1 MQTKGNPQEVEIQQY
16 WLVLK
21 RRWKVVAAV
30 FLTSVGLSGFAI
42 LKQTPKYQASGML
55 LFKSDRISSLTKA
68 GEKIGDLESLVRE
81 GNPLTTQAVILKSKP
96 ILREAINTLD
106 LVDKKGKPLDP
117 ELLQIKVEPIVGT
130 DVLKVS
136 YTSENP
142 HLSASIVNQIMQ
154 SYVQNNI
161 KSNSSQ
167 VSSAGEFIKQQ
178 LQLSQQELE
187 RAAEALRKFKNKNQI
202 IELPQEASVAINS
215 IAQLDEQMNQSRAA
229 LADVSAQEAQVGNQL
244 NLQRKQAV
252 KITSLSQIPGVQD
265 ALGELQKVQ
274 TKLAAERT
282 RYTDDHPSIIYLKN
296 QETNLNLLLQ
306 QRVDQVTGGKEN
318 VSPGKLQIGK
328 IKENLASQYLQLQA
342 QREGLEKKLQALS
355 NIHATYQQKLAILPN
370 LEKQQGDLERK
381 LSVAQTNFQNLVT
394 RQKEIQ
400 IAEKQ
405 INGNAKVIELAE
417 VPKKPVLSKIT
428 LLLAG
433 GGVFVG
439 LLFGVSAAFF
449 RDLIDK
455 SLKTVKEIETF
466 FAYSLVGLIPKFESN
481 SKPIYLNLMEDGI
494 VDKFI
499 AGSTPSII
507 IHQAYQM
514 LQANLKFI
522 SHKKVRTIVVTSSV
536 TGEGK
541 SEVCANLSGALAQAG
556 RRVLLVDADMHSPSQ
571 HHLWGVINSVGLSN
585 IIVGQDEFSQAVQ
598 VVTKYLSV
606 LTAGVQPP
614 NPLALIDSDRMTS
627 LIEKFSQS
635 YDYIVFDAPPLVN
648 TADAAVL
655 GKMVDGVLLVAQP
668 GVLDLASAT
677 AAKSLLERSEANILG
692 IIANGVDV
700 KQEPDSYLYHTK
712 RRVGQSVAQTEME
725 ISQLMYK

>member
-1 MQTKGNPQEVEIQQY
+1 MQTKDNPEEIDIQQY

-21 RRWKVVAAV
+21 RRWRVVVAV
-30 FLTSVGLSGFAI
+30 FLASVGLSGFAI
-42 LKQTPKYQASGML
+42 LKQKPKYEASGMI

-81 GNPLTTQAVILKSKP
+81 ANPLTTQSVILKSKP
-96 ILREAINTLD
+96 LLKEAINTVGI
-106 LVDKKGKPLDP
+106 VDKKGKPLEP
-117 ELLQIKVEPIVGT
+117 ELLELKVEPIVGT

-136 YTSENP
+136 YTSEKP
-142 HLSASIVNQIMQ
+142 ELSASLVNQVMQ
-154 SYVQNNI
+154 SYVQKNI
-161 KSNSSQ
+161 QSNSSQ
-167 VSSAGEFIKQQ
+167 VLAAAEFIKQQ
-178 LQLSQQELE
+178 LELSQQELE
-187 RAAEALRKFKNKNQI
+187 RTTEALRKFKNQNQI
-202 IELPQEASVAINS
+202 IELSEEATAAIKN
-215 IAQLDEQMNQSRAA
+215 IAQIDEQMNKSRAE
-229 LADVSAQEAQVGNQL
+229 LADVSAQEEQVSNQL
-244 NLQRKQAV
+244 NLQKKQAV

-265 ALGELQKVQ
+265 VLGELQKVQ
-274 TKLAAERT
+274 TKLATERT

-296 QETNLNLLLQ
+296 QEITLNSLLQ
-306 QRVDQVTGGKEN
+306 QRVDQVTGSKEN

-328 IKENLASQYLQLQA
+328 IKEDLATQYLELQA
-342 QREGLEKKLQALS
+342 QRQGLEKKVEALS
-355 NIHATYQQKLAILPN
+355 NIHATYQQKLAIMPN

-381 LSVAQTNFQNLVT
+381 LTVAQTNFQTLVT

-417 VPKKPVLSKIT
+417 APKKPVVSKAT
-428 LLLAG
+428 LMLAG
-433 GGVFVG
+433 GSVFVG
-439 LLFGVSAAFF
+439 LLFGVSAAFIV
-449 RDLIDK
+449 DLIDK
-455 SLKTVKEIETF
+455 SLKTVKEIEKF
-466 FAYSLVGLIPKFESN
+466 FGYSLVGLIPKFESN
-481 SKPIYLNLMEDGI
+481 SKSIYINLFEDA
-494 VDKFI
+494 I
-499 AGSTPSII
+499 AGSTPSLM

-571 HHLWGVINSVGLSN
+571 HHLWGLINSVGLSN
-585 IIVGQDEFSQAVQ
+585 IIVGQDEFSEAVQ

-614 NPLALIDSDRMTS
+614 NPLALIDSDGMTS
-627 LIEKFSQS
+627 LIQKFSQS
-635 YDYIVFDAPPLVN
+635 YDYIVFDTPPLVN
-648 TADAAVL
+648 TVDAAVL

-677 AAKSLLERSEANILG
+677 AAKSLLDRSEANILG

-700 KQEPDSYLYHTK
+700 KQEPDGYFYHSK

-725 ISQLMYK
+725 ISHLMYK

>member
-1 MQTKGNPQEVEIQQY
+1 MQIKDNPEEIEIQQY
-16 WLVLK
+16 WLILK
-21 RRWKVVAAV
+21 RRWTVVVTV
-30 FLTSVGLSGFAI
+30 FVASVGLSGFAI
-42 LKQTPKYQASGML
+42 LKQKPKYEASGML

-81 GNPLTTQAVILKSKP
+81 ANPSTTQAVIVKSKP
-96 ILREAINTLD
+96 ILREAIKIVGI
-106 LVDKKGKPLDP
+106 VDKKGQPLEP
-117 ELLQIKVEPIVGT
+117 ESLELKVEPVPGT

-136 YTSENP
+136 YTSEKP
-142 HLSASIVNQIMQ
+142 ELAASLVNQVMQ
-154 SYVQNNI
+154 SYLQNNI
-161 KSNSSQ
+161 QSNNSQ
-167 VSSAGEFIKQQ
+167 VLAAGEFIKQQ

-187 RAAEALRKFKNKNQI
+187 RTAEAVRKFKNINKI
-202 IELPQEASVAINS
+202 IELPEEATAAISN
-215 IAQLDEQMNQSRAA
+215 IAKLDEEINQSRAM

-244 NLQRKQAV
+244 NLQKKQAV

-265 ALGELQKVQ
+265 VLGELQKVQ
-274 TKLAAERT
+274 TKLATERT
-282 RYTDDHPSIIYLKN
+282 RYTDDHPFVIALKN
-296 QETNLNLLLQ
+296 QEINLNLLLQ
-306 QRVDQVTGGKEN
+306 QRVDQSTGSKEN
-318 VSPGKLQIGK
+318 VSVGNLQIGK
-328 IKENLASQYLQLQA
+328 IKENLATQYLQLQV
-342 QREGLEKKLQALS
+342 QRQGLEKKLQALS
-355 NIHATYQQKLAILPN
+355 NIRGIYQQKLAILPN

-381 LSVAQTNFQNLVT
+381 LTVAQTNFQTLVT

-405 INGNAKVIELAE
+405 SIGTARIIESAQA
-417 VPKKPVLSKIT
+417 PKKPVLSKLT

-433 GGVFVG
+433 GGVFAG

-449 RDLIDK
+449 VDLIDK
-455 SLKTVKEIETF
+455 SLKTVKEIEIF
-466 FAYSLVGLIPKFESN
+466 FGYSLVGLIPKFQSN
-481 SKPIYLNLMEDGI
+481 SKSIYINLMEDA
-494 VDKFI
+494 D
-499 AGSTPSII
+499 AGSTPSLM

-536 TGEGK
+536 MEEGK
-541 SEVCANLSGALAQAG
+541 SEVCANLCGALAQAG

-571 HHLWGVINSVGLSN
+571 HHLWGLINSVGLSN
-585 IIVGQDEFSQAVQ
+585 IIVGQDEFPQPVK

-627 LIEKFSQS
+627 LIDKFSQS
-635 YDYIVFDAPPLVN
+635 YDYIVFDTPPLVN
-648 TADAAVL
+648 TVDAAVL

-668 GVLDLASAT
+668 GVLDLGSAT
-677 AAKSLLERSEANILG
+677 AAKSLLDRSEAHILG

-700 KQEPDSYLYHTK
+700 NKEPDSYFYHSK

-725 ISQLMYK
+725 ISHLMYK

>member
-1 MQTKGNPQEVEIQQY
+1 MQTKDYPQEIEIQQY

-21 RRWKVVAAV
+21 RRWTVVVTV
-30 FLTSVGLSGFAI
+30 FLASVGLSGFAI
-42 LKQTPKYQASGML
+42 FKQKPKYQASGML

-81 GNPLTTQAVILKSKP
+81 VNPLTTQAVILKSKP
-96 ILREAINTLD
+96 IIREAINIVGI
-106 LVDKKGKPLDP
+106 VDKKGKPLDP
-117 ELLQIKVEPIVGT
+117 ELLNLKVEPIVGT

-136 YTSENP
+136 YTSEKP
-142 HLSASIVNQIMQ
+142 KLSASLVNQVMQ

-161 KSNSSQ
+161 QSNSSQ
-167 VSSAGEFIKQQ
+167 VLSAAEFIKQQ

-187 RAAEALRKFKNKNQI
+187 RTAEAVRKFKNKNKI
-202 IELPQEASVAINS
+202 IELPQEASVAISN
-215 IAQLDEQMNQSRAA
+215 IAQLDEEINQSRAM
-229 LADVSAQEAQVGNQL
+229 LADVSAQEVQVGNQL

-274 TKLAAERT
+274 TKLASERT
-282 RYTDDHPSIIYLKN
+282 RYTDDHPFIISLKN
-296 QETNLNLLLQ
+296 QEINLNLLLQ
-306 QRVDQVTGGKEN
+306 QRINQATGSKEK
-318 VSPGKLQIGK
+318 VSVGNLQIGK
-328 IKENLASQYLQLQA
+328 IKENLATQYLQLQV
-342 QREGLEKKLQALS
+342 QRQGLEKKLQALS
-355 NIHATYQQKLAILPN
+355 NIRGIYQQKLAIIPN

-381 LSVAQTNFQNLVT
+381 LTVAQTNFQNLVS

-405 INGNAKVIELAE
+405 TNGNAKIIELAE
-417 VPKKPVLSKIT
+417 VPKKPVLSKLT

-449 RDLIDK
+449 VDLIDK
-455 SLKTVKEIETF
+455 SLKTVKEIEIF
-466 FAYSLVGLIPKFESN
+466 FGYSLVGLIPKFESN
-481 SKPIYLNLMEDGI
+481 SKSIYINLMEDA
-494 VDKFI
+494 I
-499 AGSTPSII
+499 AGSTPSLM

-536 TGEGK
+536 TEEGK

-585 IIVGQDEFSQAVQ
+585 IIVGQDEFPQAVQ

-627 LIEKFSQS
+627 LIDKFSQS
-635 YDYIVFDAPPLVN
+635 YDYIVFDTPPLVN

-677 AAKSLLERSEANILG
+677 AAKSLLDRSEANILG
-692 IIANGVDV
+692 IIANGVNV
-700 KQEPDSYLYHTK
+700 KQEPDSYLYHSK
-712 RRVGQSVAQTEME
+712 RRVGQSVAKTERE
-725 ISQLMYK
+725 IEPLMYK

>member
-1 MQTKGNPQEVEIQQY
+1 MQTKDNPEEIDIQQY

-21 RRWKVVAAV
+21 RRWAVVVAV
-30 FLTSVGLSGFAI
+30 FLASVGLSGFAI
-42 LKQTPKYQASGML
+42 LKQKPKYEASGMI

-81 GNPLTTQAVILKSKP
+81 ANPLTTQSVILKSKP
-96 ILREAINTLD
+96 LLKEAINTVGI
-106 LVDKKGKPLDP
+106 VDKKGKPLEP
-117 ELLQIKVEPIVGT
+117 ELLELKVEPIVGT

-136 YTSENP
+136 YTSEKP
-142 HLSASIVNQIMQ
+142 ELSASLVNQVMQ
-154 SYVQNNI
+154 SYVQKNI
-161 KSNSSQ
+161 QSNSSQ
-167 VSSAGEFIKQQ
+167 VLAAAEFIKQQ
-178 LQLSQQELE
+178 LELSQQELE
-187 RAAEALRKFKNKNQI
+187 RTTEALRKFKNQNQI
-202 IELPQEASVAINS
+202 IELSEEATAAIKN
-215 IAQLDEQMNQSRAA
+215 IAQIDEQMNKSRAE
-229 LADVSAQEAQVGNQL
+229 LADVSAQEEQVSNQL
-244 NLQRKQAV
+244 NLQKKQAV

-265 ALGELQKVQ
+265 VLGELQKVQ
-274 TKLAAERT
+274 TKLATERT

-296 QETNLNLLLQ
+296 QEITLNSLLQ
-306 QRVDQVTGGKEN
+306 QRVDQVTGSKEN

-328 IKENLASQYLQLQA
+328 IKEDLATQYLELQA
-342 QREGLEKKLQALS
+342 QRQGLEKKVEALS
-355 NIHATYQQKLAILPN
+355 NIHATYQQKLAIMPN

-381 LSVAQTNFQNLVT
+381 LTVAQTNFQTLVT

-417 VPKKPVLSKIT
+417 APKKPVVSKAT
-428 LLLAG
+428 LMLAG
-433 GGVFVG
+433 GSVFVG
-439 LLFGVSAAFF
+439 LLFGVSAAFIV
-449 RDLIDK
+449 DLIDK
-455 SLKTVKEIETF
+455 SLKTVKEIEKF
-466 FAYSLVGLIPKFESN
+466 FGYSLVGLIPKFESN
-481 SKPIYLNLMEDGI
+481 SKSIYINLFEDA
-494 VDKFI
+494 I
-499 AGSTPSII
+499 AGSTPSLM

-536 TGEGK
+536 MGEGK
-541 SEVCANLSGALAQAG
+541 SEICANLSGALAQAG

-571 HHLWGVINSVGLSN
+571 HHLWGLINSVGLSN
-585 IIVGQDEFSQAVQ
+585 IIVGQDEFSEAVQ

-627 LIEKFSQS
+627 LIQKFSQS
-635 YDYIVFDAPPLVN
+635 YDYIVFDTPPLVN
-648 TADAAVL
+648 TVDAAVL

-677 AAKSLLERSEANILG
+677 AAKSLLDRSEANILG

-700 KQEPDSYLYHTK
+700 KQEPDGYFYHSK

-725 ISQLMYK
+725 ISHLMYK

>member
-1 MQTKGNPQEVEIQQY
+1 MQTKDNPEEIDIQQY

-21 RRWKVVAAV
+21 RRWTVVVAV
-30 FLTSVGLSGFAI
+30 FLASVGLSGFAI
-42 LKQTPKYQASGML
+42 LKQKPKYEASGMI

-81 GNPLTTQAVILKSKP
+81 ANPLTTQSVILKSKP
-96 ILREAINTLD
+96 LLKEAINTVGI
-106 LVDKKGKPLDP
+106 VDKKGKPLEP
-117 ELLQIKVEPIVGT
+117 ELLELKVEPIVGT

-136 YTSENP
+136 YTSEKP
-142 HLSASIVNQIMQ
+142 ELSASLVNQVMQ
-154 SYVQNNI
+154 SYVQKNI
-161 KSNSSQ
+161 QSNSSQ
-167 VSSAGEFIKQQ
+167 VLAAAEFIKQQ
-178 LQLSQQELE
+178 LELSQQELE
-187 RAAEALRKFKNKNQI
+187 RTTEALRKFKNQNQI
-202 IELPQEASVAINS
+202 IELSEEATAAIKN
-215 IAQLDEQMNQSRAA
+215 IAQIDEQMNKSRAE
-229 LADVSAQEAQVGNQL
+229 LADVSAQEEQVSNQL
-244 NLQRKQAV
+244 NLQKKQAV

-265 ALGELQKVQ
+265 VLGELQKVQ
-274 TKLAAERT
+274 TKLATERT

-296 QETNLNLLLQ
+296 QEITLNSLLQ
-306 QRVDQVTGGKEN
+306 QRVDQVTGSKEN

-328 IKENLASQYLQLQA
+328 IKEDLATQYLELQA
-342 QREGLEKKLQALS
+342 QRQGLEKKVEALS
-355 NIHATYQQKLAILPN
+355 NIHATYQQKLAIMPN

-381 LSVAQTNFQNLVT
+381 LTVAQTNFQTLVT

-417 VPKKPVLSKIT
+417 APKKPVVSKAT
-428 LLLAG
+428 LMLAG
-433 GGVFVG
+433 GSVFVG
-439 LLFGVSAAFF
+439 LLFGVSAAFIV
-449 RDLIDK
+449 DLIDK
-455 SLKTVKEIETF
+455 SLKTVKEIEKF
-466 FAYSLVGLIPKFESN
+466 FGYSLVGLIPKFESN
-481 SKPIYLNLMEDGI
+481 SKPIYINLFEDA
-494 VDKFI
+494 I
-499 AGSTPSII
+499 AGSTPSLM

-571 HHLWGVINSVGLSN
+571 HHLWGLINSVGLSN
-585 IIVGQDEFSQAVQ
+585 IIVGQDEFSEAVQ

-614 NPLALIDSDRMTS
+614 NPLALIDSDGMTS
-627 LIEKFSQS
+627 LIQKFSQS
-635 YDYIVFDAPPLVN
+635 YDYIVFDTPPLVN
-648 TADAAVL
+648 TVDAAVL

-677 AAKSLLERSEANILG
+677 AAKSLLDRSEANILG

-700 KQEPDSYLYHTK
+700 KQEPDGYFYHSK

-725 ISQLMYK
+725 ISHLMYK

>member
-1 MQTKGNPQEVEIQQY
+1 MQTKDNPQEIEIQQY

-21 RRWKVVAAV
+21 RRWTLVVAVILA
-30 FLTSVGLSGFAI
+30 SVGLSGFAI
-42 LKQTPKYQASGML
+42 LKQKPKYQASGML

-96 ILREAINTLD
+96 LLKAAINTVGI
-106 LVDKKGKPLDP
+106 VDKKGNPLDP
-117 ELLQIKVEPIVGT
+117 ELLDLKVEPIVGT

-136 YTSENP
+136 CTSNKPE
-142 HLSASIVNQIMQ
+142 LSASLVNEVMQ
-154 SYVQNNI
+154 SYVKNNI
-161 KSNSSQ
+161 QSNSSQ
-167 VSSAGEFIKQQ
+167 VLAAGEFIKQQ

-187 RAAEALRKFKNKNQI
+187 RTAEAVRKFKNKNKI
-202 IELPQEASVAINS
+202 IELPQETSAAISNIS
-215 IAQLDEQMNQSRAA
+215 QLDGEINQSRAM

-265 ALGELQKVQ
+265 VLGELQKVQ
-274 TKLAAERT
+274 SKLATERT
-282 RYTDDHPSIIYLKN
+282 RYTDDHPSIISLKN
-296 QETNLNLLLQ
+296 QERNLNLLLQ
-306 QRVDQVTGGKEN
+306 QRVDQVGGSKEN
-318 VSPGKLQIGK
+318 VSIGNLQIGK

-342 QREGLEKKLQALS
+342 QRQGLEKKLQALS
-355 NIHATYQQKLAILPN
+355 NIRGIYQQKLTILPN

-381 LSVAQTNFQNLVT
+381 LSVAQTNFQNLVS

-405 INGNAKVIELAE
+405 INGNAKIIELAE
-417 VPKKPVLSKIT
+417 VPKKPVLSKLT
-428 LLLAG
+428 LMLAG

-449 RDLIDK
+449 VDLIDK
-455 SLKTVKEIETF
+455 SLKTVKEIEIF
-466 FAYSLVGLIPKFESN
+466 FGYSLVGLIPKFESN
-481 SKPIYLNLMEDGI
+481 SKSIYMNLMEDA
-494 VDKFI
+494 I
-499 AGSTPSII
+499 AGSTPSLM

-536 TGEGK
+536 MGEGK
-541 SEVCANLSGALAQAG
+541 SEVCANLSGAIAQAG

-571 HHLWGVINSVGLSN
+571 HHLWGLINSVGLSN
-585 IIVGQDEFSQAVQ
+585 IIVGQDEFPQAVQ

-627 LIEKFSQS
+627 LIEKFSQR

-648 TADAAVL
+648 TVDAAVL

-668 GVLDLASAT
+668 GVLDIASAT
-677 AAKSLLERSEANILG
+677 AAKLLLDRSEAHILG

-700 KQEPDSYLYHTK
+700 KQEPDSYFYHSK
-712 RRVGQSVAQTEME
+712 RRVGHSVAQTERE
-725 ISQLMYK
+725 IEPLMYK